1 VDRGRGFDMVD
12 IEIVQQLAAKLPFS
26 DNLFIYSFDSIF
38 LSEVEHRVSDISV
51 RKTILYF

>member
-1 VDRGRGFDMVD
+1 MVD